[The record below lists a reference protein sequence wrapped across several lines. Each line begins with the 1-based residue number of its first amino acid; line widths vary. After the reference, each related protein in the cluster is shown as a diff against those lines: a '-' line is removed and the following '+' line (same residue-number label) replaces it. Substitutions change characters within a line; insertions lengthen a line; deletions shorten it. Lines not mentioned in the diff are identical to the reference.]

1 MYNIIYIVFQCT
13 TTLLLIIETVLFL
26 LSALVFEDYIA
37 IMIYSL
43 LLSLLFVIEGGFRM
57 KVVGIRNISQMDVL

>member
-1 MYNIIYIVFQCT
+1 
-13 TTLLLIIETVLFL
+13 
-26 LSALVFEDYIA
+26 
-37 IMIYSL
+37 MIYSL